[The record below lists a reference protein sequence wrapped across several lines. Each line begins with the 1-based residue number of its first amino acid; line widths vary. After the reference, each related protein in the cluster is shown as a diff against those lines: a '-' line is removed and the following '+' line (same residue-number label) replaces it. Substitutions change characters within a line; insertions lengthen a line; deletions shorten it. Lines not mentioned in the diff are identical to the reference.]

1 MYGFEIVPS
10 KGDYNQT
17 TGIFGN
23 SNEDST
29 DDLVFTRNTA
39 KRAKNL
45 EEFFESFKFVH
56 LKKYIYC
63 SKATYTHLQR

>member
-1 MYGFEIVPS
+1 MHGLEIVPS

-23 SNEDST
+23 SNGNKT

-39 KRAKNL
+39 KVANNL
-45 EEFFESFKFVH
+45 EEFFESFKFVY
-56 LKKYIYC
+56 LKKNLLFI
-63 SKATYTHLQR
+63 RR

>member
-23 SNEDST
+23 SNGNSA
-29 DDLVFTRNTA
+29 DDLVFARNTA
-39 KRAKNL
+39 KVAKNL
-45 EEFFESFKFVH
+45 EEFFESFKFVY
-56 LKKYIYC
+56 LKKE
-63 SKATYTHLQR
+63 KMF

>member
-1 MYGFEIVPS
+1 MYGFEVVPS

-23 SNEDST
+23 SNGNPT

-39 KRAKNL
+39 KVAKNL
-45 EEFFESFKFVH
+45 EEFFESFKFVY
-56 LKKYIYC
+56 LKKKKC
-63 SKATYTHLQR
+63 FKATYTDLLR